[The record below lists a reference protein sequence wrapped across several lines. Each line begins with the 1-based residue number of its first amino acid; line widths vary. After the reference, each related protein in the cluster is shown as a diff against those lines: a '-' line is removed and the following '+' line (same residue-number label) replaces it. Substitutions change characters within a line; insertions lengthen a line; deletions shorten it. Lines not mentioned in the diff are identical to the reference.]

1 MSIYMKYEGVDGSVT
16 AKGFEKW
23 IELHSFQMGVGRN
36 ISMAVGNAANRVHGK
51 PSMSEITVSKTMEDA
66 SAGLFKESLSGA
78 KGKKVT
84 IKVVESGA
92 TLKEYVTYELE
103 DVFISGYS
111 VSSGGD
117 SPSESISLS
126 FAKIL
131 VSFATADKNNKAG
144 ATPKVS
150 YDLTTAAAG

>member
-1 MSIYMKYEGVDGSVT
+1 MSIYMKVEGVDGSVT

-23 IELHSFQMGVGRN
+23 IELHSFQMGVHRA
-36 ISMAVGNAANRVHGK
+36 ITMHVGNAANRAHGK
-51 PSMSEITVSKTMEDA
+51 PEVSEITVAKNMEDS

-78 KGKKVT
+78 KGKKIS

-92 TLKEYVTYELE
+92 TLKDYVTYDLE
-103 DVFISGYS
+103 DAFISAYS
-111 VSSGGD
+111 VSTGGAV
-117 SPSESISLS
+117 PVETITISY
-126 FAKIL
+126 AKIL

-150 YDLTTAAAG
+150 YDLTAAQVG